1 MQNPFDRIRRNNVI
15 IDDAARVL
23 IGAETV
29 TVITHNGK
37 QLQYSKSQFC
47 AALKHS
53 KLTDDAALAYVA
65 GTVSRAVYNDNI
77 RAQYVDSCGPWS
89 LAYLVSYDS
98 IKRVYVDYQDAS
110 RYGVSYK
117 D

>member
-15 IDDAARVL
+15 VDDAARDL
-23 IGAETV
+23 INAESV
-29 TVITHNGK
+29 TVITYNGK
-37 QLQYSKSQFC
+37 QLQYSKAQFC

-53 KLTDDAALAYVA
+53 KLTDDAAIAFVS
-65 GTVSRAVYNDNI
+65 GTVSRAAYNDNI
-77 RAQYVDSCGPWS
+77 RARYVDNCGPWS
-89 LAYLVSYDS
+89 LAYLVLYDS
-98 IKRVYVDYQDAS
+98 IKRVYVDYHDAS

>member
-37 QLQYSKSQFC
+37 QLQYSKGQFC
-47 AALKHS
+47 DALKHS